1 MIHLSPLPDGT
12 TLFVPFSFGHGQ
24 LELTG
29 RGTSIVTDDL
39 NTILRDDLEYAV
51 ATVEENRRHA
61 VPVGAAKVS
70 GFYTCALSSRCLTK
84 FRAFRL
90 IELSQTFQFHGPGS
104 RPRNSTSVDG
114 KQWFKARP

>member
-51 ATVEENRRHA
+51 ATVAPCRPSRRSQSVRFLHVRVVFP
-61 VPVGAAKVS
+61 VPNEV
-70 GFYTCALSSRCLTK
+70 
-84 FRAFRL
+84 
-90 IELSQTFQFHGPGS
+90 
-104 RPRNSTSVDG
+104 
-114 KQWFKARP
+114 